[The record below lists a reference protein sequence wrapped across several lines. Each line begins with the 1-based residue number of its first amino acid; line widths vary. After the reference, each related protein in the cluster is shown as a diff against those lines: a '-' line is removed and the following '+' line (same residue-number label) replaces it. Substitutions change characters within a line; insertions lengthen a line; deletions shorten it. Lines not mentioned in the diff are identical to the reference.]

1 MSDKRVGITRQE
13 PWRHGLEMAK
23 FLVFDEIP
31 PLIEKEKD
39 SQPHPPVAGAA
50 IAQTELVKERIER

>member
-1 MSDKRVGITRQE
+1 
-13 PWRHGLEMAK
+13 MAK

-31 PLIEKEKD
+31 TLIEQEKD
-39 SQPHPPVAGAA
+39 SHPHTHVAGAA